1 MFRPFESFNRFIQ
14 FKPLKMKTSRAL
26 ELNLIG
32 PRHLTGAERRIA
44 LTGRRV
50 FPSIPVRRRLSI
62 FVEAFER
69 YRRFW
74 RKIFNEVEGM
84 ACSRRTVQFRLF
96 VWTILPAVAFGA
108 VFPDVT
114 VAQAQKI
121 RIAYSSRSNTVT
133 PLYVAADKGL
143 FRDEGLE
150 VELIQV
156 SPRLGAMAVMNGDV
170 AFTTSFTSTFR
181 AILQGLPLKLV
192 LVALKKGVYYLVTRP
207 EIKNVQELK
216 GKKLGIA
223 TIRGT
228 DSIVAE
234 ELLRSKGFNPNQ
246 LQQIVIGDTALRAQA
261 LMTGV
266 VQAVSLSPPHDLLL
280 KNLGYNILA
289 GPPEV
294 GLPASGLF
302 TSNRLLKEN
311 PQVVNRSLRA
321 VLRANRFIAANR
333 QETIAVM
340 SKWLAQ
346 TQEVAGQSYDVEL
359 KALTKDGQMTDA
371 ELESLIDRL
380 GEKKAALDGVRDF
393 NPIRQAIKE
402 LDTKQ

>member
-1 MFRPFESFNRFIQ
+1 M
-14 FKPLKMKTSRAL
+14 
-26 ELNLIG
+26 
-32 PRHLTGAERRIA
+32 
-44 LTGRRV
+44 
-50 FPSIPVRRRLSI
+50 RL
-62 FVEAFER
+62 F
-69 YRRFW
+69 
-74 RKIFNEVEGM
+74 M
-84 ACSRRTVQFRLF
+84 LTVQSRFL
-96 VWTILPAVAFGA
+96 VWTILAAVLIGGVLPKAGNG
-108 VFPDVT
+108 
-114 VAQAQKI
+114 QGQKI

-133 PLYVAADKGL
+133 PLYVAADKGF
-143 FRDEGLE
+143 FREEGLE

-181 AILQGLPLKLV
+181 AILQGVPLKLV
-192 LVALKKGVYYLVTRP
+192 MVALKKGIYYLVTRP
-207 EIKNVQELK
+207 EIKNIQELK

-234 ELLRSKGFNPNQ
+234 ELLRSKGFNPGL
-246 LQQIVIGDTALRAQA
+246 LQQIVIGDTRLRAQA

-280 KNLGYNILA
+280 KNMGYNILA

-302 TSNRLLKEN
+302 TSNRLLQEN
-311 PQVVNRSLRA
+311 PQAVNRALRA
-321 VLRANRFIAANR
+321 VVKANRFIAENR

-340 SKWLAQ
+340 LNWLPQ

-371 ELESLIDRL
+371 ELDSLIDRL
-380 GEKKAALDGVRDF
+380 AEKKRPLDEVRDF
-393 NPIRQAIKE
+393 NPIRQAIRE
-402 LDTKQ
+402 LDRKQ

>member
-1 MFRPFESFNRFIQ
+1 MACFGR
-14 FKPLKMKTSRAL
+14 SR
-26 ELNLIG
+26 
-32 PRHLTGAERRIA
+32 
-44 LTGRRV
+44 
-50 FPSIPVRRRLSI
+50 I
-62 FVEAFER
+62 FVWPVLA
-69 YRRFW
+69 
-74 RKIFNEVEGM
+74 
-84 ACSRRTVQFRLF
+84 
-96 VWTILPAVAFGA
+96 AVSLGA
-108 VFPDVT
+108 VFPGAIL
-114 VAQAQKI
+114 AQEQKI

-133 PLYVAADKGL
+133 PLYVAADKGF
-143 FRDEGLE
+143 FREDGLE

-181 AILQGLPLKLV
+181 AVLQGVPLKLV

-207 EIKNVQELK
+207 EIKNVGELQ

-234 ELLRSKGFNPNQ
+234 ELLRSKGFNPAQ

-280 KNLGYNILA
+280 KNMGYNVLA

-302 TSNRLLKEN
+302 TSNRLLKES
-311 PQVVNRSLRA
+311 PQTVHRTLRA
-321 VLRANRFIAANR
+321 VVKANRFIAANR

-340 SKWLAQ
+340 LKWLPQ
-346 TQEVAGQSYDVEL
+346 TQEVAGRSYDVEL

-380 GEKKAALDGVRDF
+380 GEKKPALDEVRDF

-402 LDTKQ
+402 LDAKR

>member
-1 MFRPFESFNRFIQ
+1 MAW
-14 FKPLKMKTSRAL
+14 SR
-26 ELNLIG
+26 G
-32 PRHLTGAERRIA
+32 
-44 LTGRRV
+44 
-50 FPSIPVRRRLSI
+50 
-62 FVEAFER
+62 
-69 YRRFW
+69 
-74 RKIFNEVEGM
+74 
-84 ACSRRTVQFRLF
+84 TVQFRLF
-96 VWTILPAVAFGA
+96 VWTILAALAFGG
-108 VFPDVT
+108 VFADVT

-133 PLYVAADKGL
+133 PLYVAADKGF
-143 FRDEGLE
+143 FREEGLE

-181 AILQGLPLKLV
+181 AILQGIPLKLV

-234 ELLRSKGFNPNQ
+234 ELLQSKGFNPTL
-246 LQQIVIGDTALRAQA
+246 LQQIVIGETPLRAQA
-261 LMTGV
+261 LMTGA
-266 VQAVSLSPPHDLLL
+266 VQAVSISPPHDLLL

-311 PQVVNRSLRA
+311 PQAVNRSLRA
-321 VLRANRFIAANR
+321 VMKANRFIAANR

-340 SKWLAQ
+340 TKWLPQ
-346 TQEVAGQSYDVEL
+346 TPEVAGRSYDVEL
-359 KALTKDGQMTDA
+359 KALTRDGQMTDA

-380 GEKKAALDGVRDF
+380 GEKKPALDEVRDF
-393 NPIRQAIKE
+393 NPIRRAIKE
-402 LDTKQ
+402 LDAKS